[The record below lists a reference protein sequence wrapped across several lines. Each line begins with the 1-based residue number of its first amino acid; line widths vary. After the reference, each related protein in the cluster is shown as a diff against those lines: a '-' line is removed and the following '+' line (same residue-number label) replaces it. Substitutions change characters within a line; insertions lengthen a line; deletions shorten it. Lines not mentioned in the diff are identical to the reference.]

1 MNDRVAISRRHSF
14 SCVPDSVLEH
24 ETLSH
29 ASVRALAWA
38 LGRPEGWDL
47 RIGYWCQKC
56 GLTDKTWPRVK
67 KELKEAGFFRQW
79 KTRGARGVFKWHQEI
94 TDAPIYTTPPK
105 RIDGASMGGAGRDA
119 DGGDKAVE
127 VKQDELNKKLLLQPT
142 IAGSSASQKLEISS
156 NLDKEVQGILLALV
170 DGLKPET
177 AQAVLDEAIAIRDAG
192 GVRVSLPSLTAGL
205 AKKAKKGEFQPAAGM
220 QVKLAR
226 RHAAENQAQQHTART
241 ADAARVLR
249 RAERDAQIDAYLK
262 TLDVDKIA
270 ELHDEF
276 GAWLANHNQNAFLHF
291 RRDGL
296 KNKIAEVE
304 FRKYLWAHHLQKK

>member
-1 MNDRVAISRRHSF
+1 MATGAKNVDLLTKPGPGSKKSLRRQGSSGSGKHVAREAFLNGIRRSLM
-14 SCVPDSVLEH
+14 P
-24 ETLSH
+24 LST
-29 ASVRALAWA
+29 
-38 LGRPEGWDL
+38 P
-47 RIGYWCQKC
+47 
-56 GLTDKTWPRVK
+56 P
-67 KELKEAGFFRQW
+67 
-79 KTRGARGVFKWHQEI
+79 
-94 TDAPIYTTPPK
+94 PPK